1 MNTESLVGNLVRK
14 SYEMEG
20 SLTFKLGEEELEPG
34 MRSRIILRPKQNR
47 GTNEEK
53 KRKKQS
59 AKIGKEEEKICK
71 NGETKSAK
79 IVRKRYP

>member
-1 MNTESLVGNLVRK
+1 MNTESLVGKLARK

-34 MRSRIILRPKQNR
+34 MRSRIILRPKPNR
-47 GTNEEK
+47 GTNKKK
-53 KRKKQS
+53 KRKQS

-71 NGETKSAK
+71 NGETKSAE
-79 IVRKRYP
+79 ILRKRYP